1 LGLAIVSFHASY
13 ASYFH
18 QVEGKPLRQPSQYIQ
33 QHHIRKIFFENPL
46 GEGTANFA
54 CTND

>member
-1 LGLAIVSFHASY
+1 M
-13 ASYFH
+13 
-18 QVEGKPLRQPSQYIQ
+18 RQPSQYIQ

-54 CTND
+54 CTNDCDAGDWQESGEERDEGIVER

>member
-1 LGLAIVSFHASY
+1 L
-13 ASYFH
+13 
-18 QVEGKPLRQPSQYIQ
+18 GKPLRQPSQYIQ

>member
-1 LGLAIVSFHASY
+1 LVLAIVSFHT
-13 ASYFH
+13 SYFH
-18 QVEGKPLRQPSQYIQ
+18 QVEGKPLRQLSQYIQ